1 MSRVMITNC
10 STMIRASQNNIVA
23 LTLQD
28 TITGEKFDAAK
39 QRDLVKITTHV
50 EKVEVELVTDSTF
63 MRGNVNDN
71 IADVSEKMEQVR
83 V

>member
-1 MSRVMITNC
+1 MITNC